1 MTEQAQGAIAIIP
14 ARMGSTRFPGKVLA
28 DKTGHPLIWHVHE
41 AAKRAR
47 RVSRVVIATDD
58 RRVFEAVEGF
68 GGQAV
73 MTGEHENGTSRL
85 SEAARLLGLGADEI
99 VVNVQGDE
107 PELDPEVIDDA
118 VEALVATGAEV
129 ATVASPFG
137 EGEDPADPNIVKAV
151 VGCTGL
157 ALYFSRLPIPMD
169 RDGARTETGPGSESG
184 TGTGVGIRAEG
195 EGVARP
201 LKHIGLYAYRV
212 GFLHAYSGLPA
223 TPLERTERLEQL
235 RVLEHGYRIA
245 VAIRECHHHG
255 IDTPGQYEA
264 FLGRWRS
271 RARERTGS

>member
-1 MTEQAQGAIAIIP
+1 VTEQAQGAIAIIP

-41 AAKRAR
+41 AARRAR

-58 RRVFEAVEGF
+58 RRVYETVEAF
-68 GGQAV
+68 GGRAV

-85 SEAARLLGLGADEI
+85 SEAARVLGLGAGEI

-137 EGEDPADPNIVKAV
+137 AGEDPADPNIVKAV

-157 ALYFSRLPIPMD
+157 ALYFSRLPIPLD
-169 RDGARTETGPGSESG
+169 RDGAGAR
-184 TGTGVGIRAEG
+184 G

-235 RVLEHGYRIA
+235 RVLEHGHRIA

-271 RARERTGS
+271 GAGERTGS